1 VVFGF
6 CQQSGRMAVENFQI
20 ITTFKNRIRVAWP
33 TGMDGLFSKVSFLN
47 LDFFTMPAT
56 ACLSPN
62 SNFYSR
68 LNAVTLGATALLGTL
83 CLLWGVGLLLLQR
96 RRQLHMMQS
105 YNASCLTKLILLM
118 TLLYEPLVGSC
129 PRRLLA
135 VLRSP
140 PLSQKL
146 S

>member
-1 VVFGF
+1 
-6 CQQSGRMAVENFQI
+6 
-20 ITTFKNRIRVAWP
+20 
-33 TGMDGLFSKVSFLN
+33 
-47 LDFFTMPAT
+47 
-56 ACLSPN
+56 
-62 SNFYSR
+62 
-68 LNAVTLGATALLGTL
+68 
-83 CLLWGVGLLLLQR
+83 
-96 RRQLHMMQS
+96 MMQS
-105 YNASCLTKLILLM
+105 YNASCLTKLITLM